1 MAKTRP
7 SWDNSDAYLA
17 PPFSA
22 LHSSSKT
29 SLEGSGELGSAA
41 TCQARK
47 YPVRCRRGKVEQVT
61 DLYPSNSFELL
72 LENGDIMNPKSG
84 RMGTAGSSS
93 QGLSSFY
100 DLEL

>member
-7 SWDNSDAYLA
+7 GWDNSDAYLA

-22 LHSSSKT
+22 PHSASKT
-29 SLEGSGELGSAA
+29 SLAGSGELGSAA
-41 TCQARK
+41 TCRAKKYSICCRK
-47 YPVRCRRGKVEQVT
+47 GKVEQVT
-61 DLYPSNSFELL
+61 DLFLPNSLGLL
-72 LENGDIMNPKSG
+72 LENGDIMNPESG
-84 RMGTAGSSS
+84 RMGTAGSS